1 MRTQAAAIGTG
12 HARKRQQFAARSG
25 EVSKASRRTTFSVS
39 LIDRQ
44 LAQLAREQ
52 VAYLRYLRRSWKT
65 RQHRRPARIVA
76 SASSAYDS
84 RAQVVTW
91 HSPTLGV
98 AKRLHIYLPPAYH
111 HSDQRYPVLYLL
123 RGHEREWLH
132 LQEDPSRAGRNVLD
146 VYEQLLRIGRVG
158 PMILVI
164 PSLTSEDGAIH
175 GLGVDHLKP
184 WLGQQAIGVGTSKW
198 EHYFLDDVVPL
209 VDTNWRTLPV
219 AAHRGVDGFSL
230 GGAVAVKLAAK
241 FPWLFR
247 SVGAYDGTFFYS
259 SADGSGVEAGDTVL
273 HNPICE
279 PAFGRPRN
287 LLHATANSPVDL
299 VRQAQQHDLLSIAW
313 MIEFGPEHIEPWG
326 SNYYRG
332 AHLVE
337 WLRKRGVAN
346 ALGDGV
352 LRDGDHT
359 WRTADRHMATT
370 LPLHW
375 RVLGM
380 GV

>member
-1 MRTQAAAIGTG
+1 M
-12 HARKRQQFAARSG
+12 
-25 EVSKASRRTTFSVS
+25 S
-39 LIDRQ
+39 LINAP
-44 LAQLAREQ
+44 LAQLAKER
-52 VAYLRYLRRSWKT
+52 VAFIRYLRSLWKA
-65 RQHRRPARIVA
+65 RQDRGPTRIV
-76 SASSAYDS
+76 SSAPSSYDP

-98 AKRLHIYLPPAYH
+98 AKRLHIYLPPDYH
-111 HSDQRYPVLYLL
+111 HSGQRYPVLYLL

-132 LQEDPSRAGRNVLD
+132 LQEDPSREGRNVLD

-158 PMILVI
+158 PMILVF
-164 PSLTSEDGAIH
+164 PSLTSEDGASH
-175 GLGVDHLKP
+175 GLGVDLLKP
-184 WLGQQAIGVGTSKW
+184 WLITQAMGVGTGKW
-198 EHYFLDDVVPL
+198 ERYFLNDVVPF
-209 VDTNWRTLPV
+209 VDMNWRTVPV

-230 GGAVAVKLAAK
+230 GGAIAVKLAAK
-241 FPWLFR
+241 FPSLFR

-259 SADGSGVEAGDTVL
+259 SADGSGVKPDDSVL

-279 PAFGRPRN
+279 PAFGRRRN
-287 LLHATANSPVDL
+287 LRHATVNSPVDL
-299 VRQAQQHDLLSIAW
+299 VRQARQADLLGITW

-332 AHLVE
+332 VHLVK
-337 WLRKRGVAN
+337 WLRKRGVRN

-352 LRDGDHT
+352 LHDGDHS
-359 WRTADRHMATT
+359 WHTADRHMART

-375 RVLGM
+375 RVIGT